1 MANEDL
7 VSVRQRLENLKKNP
21 IYVPMPLDNIVPDK
35 EAKPIGGGEL
45 TFGKLLQQKIDKVI
59 KKIELIKEKMKTSD
73 TFMNHFYD
81 LKNTEKEF
89 LELLAKAEEKHVTF
103 PSTFA
108 KKIDEI
114 KGNIRSKIR

>member
-1 MANEDL
+1 MASEDL

-21 IYVPMPLDNIVPDK
+21 RYVPMPLDNIVPDK
-35 EAKPIGGGEL
+35 EAKPMGEGEL

-81 LKNTEKEF
+81 LKNAEKEF
-89 LELLAKAEEKHVTF
+89 LGLLGQAEEKHVTF
-103 PSTFA
+103 LSAFA